1 VKESI
6 FNILG
11 KEVEGKIVLDLFA
24 GTGSLGIEAL
34 SRGAR
39 SVLFVERGRQALRLI
54 KKNLSQCGMEGQS
67 EILPKDAY
75 RSIGILKQRGK
86 SFDLILMDPPYE
98 QGLIQKAL
106 KKLDSEKIYH
116 KDSILVIEH
125 DRREPLPDVT
135 GRWDLIRQRRI
146 GDTVV
151 SFLKSCL
158 FTVEV

>member
-1 VKESI
+1 
-6 FNILG
+6 
-11 KEVEGKIVLDLFA
+11 
-24 GTGSLGIEAL
+24 
-34 SRGAR
+34 
-39 SVLFVERGRQALRLI
+39 
-54 KKNLSQCGMEGQS
+54 MEGQS